1 MKKKPKKKWKILFL
15 YRFHR
20 WLLIKEILNWLQN
33 LLHLLFKWK
42 FVESFYFVLFF
53 FIWFLKRNFR
63 KVKDL
68 FWNYMQLMKLMRIL
82 KNLFIHHFYRK
93 NIYLIWFNY
102 LILFYNRTYK
112 QCVESSLTQ
121 FKSGLNNRPGLGLL
135 RSFLHTQ
142 TDLNDQQTNNS
153 SINQTFFSV

>member
-1 MKKKPKKKWKILFL
+1 
-15 YRFHR
+15 
-20 WLLIKEILNWLQN
+20 
-33 LLHLLFKWK
+33 
-42 FVESFYFVLFF
+42 
-53 FIWFLKRNFR
+53 
-63 KVKDL
+63 
-68 FWNYMQLMKLMRIL
+68 MQLMKQMKIL

-93 NIYLIWFNY
+93 KIFFIFFNSY
-102 LILFYNRTYK
+102 FFFHNRTYK

-142 TDLNDQQTNNS
+142 SDLNDQQTNNS

>member
-1 MKKKPKKKWKILFL
+1 MK
-15 YRFHR
+15 
-20 WLLIKEILNWLQN
+20 
-33 LLHLLFKWK
+33 
-42 FVESFYFVLFF
+42 
-53 FIWFLKRNFR
+53 
-63 KVKDL
+63 
-68 FWNYMQLMKLMRIL
+68 IL

-93 NIYLIWFNY
+93 TIEIYFFFSSINYFN
-102 LILFYNRTYK
+102 FRTYK

-142 TDLNDQQTNNS
+142 TDINEQQNKNS